1 MVTPASF
8 VIHQYLNT
16 GDQMSVG
23 ITVFDGADCIGGN
36 KIYLE
41 FRGGRLD
48 KKGIFFDFGTNF
60 KKNGEYYEE
69 FLTPRTGRGIHDLL
83 SLNIIPRISCYRPDL
98 ITSDVSLDGGRTLS
112 PLAVFVSHAHLDHTG
127 NIGLLDRTI
136 PVVTTPMT
144 TAIMK
149 AMQDCSSRMESEV
162 AYISTRIPDD
172 EDGRLIEMGHYKKFP
187 YQGRNFFLTG
197 PCHAGLP
204 DEGMDPIASFWCF
217 QPTSKKLEAGTIS
230 PASALSDL
238 EFRACE
244 VDHSMYG
251 ASAFAVNTDAGWI
264 VYSGDLRLHGT
275 YRDKTVRFV
284 ETVREL
290 APRLLIIEGTRA
302 SRTNREESE
311 REVYRNCL
319 GAVENE
325 PRLVI
330 ADFSARNFERLDL
343 FRDIAAITGR
353 TLVVLMK
360 DAYLLRAMH
369 CVEGIDRLNG
379 VEIYRDLKAAR
390 DGYEK
395 TILTEYAY
403 RLIDPREIRKNPEQY
418 ILCFSFFDIKHLLD
432 IKTEGGTY
440 IYSSS
445 EAFTEEQRIDFQR
458 LWNWLT
464 HFRFTV
470 RGFSVTSAAGNPR
483 ITFEPGYHASG
494 HASGQDLLGMIRRI
508 DPEMV
513 MPVHTERPAFFAE
526 NLPEFRVIL
535 PENGQEIIIDA

>member
-1 MVTPASF
+1 
-8 VIHQYLNT
+8 
-16 GDQMSVG
+16 MS
-23 ITVFDGADCIGGN
+23 ISLTVFDGADCIGGN

-48 KKGIFFDFGTNF
+48 RKGIFFDFGTNF
-60 KKNGEYYEE
+60 KKNGDYFEE

-83 SLNIIPRISCYRPDL
+83 SLDIIPRISCYRPDL
-98 ITSDVSLDGGRTLS
+98 LTSDVSLQGCRTLS
-112 PLAVFVSHAHLDHTG
+112 PLAVFVSHAHMDHMG

-144 TAIMK
+144 AALMK

-162 AYISTRIPDD
+162 AYISTRIPDE
-172 EDGRLIEMGHYKKFP
+172 EDGRLIEMGNYKKFP
-187 YQGRNFFLTG
+187 YRGRNFYLTG

-204 DEGMDPIASFWCF
+204 DEGMDPITPFWCS
-217 QPTSKKLEAGTIS
+217 QPTSKKLEAGTITS
-230 PASALSDL
+230 ASHLPDL

-251 ASAFAVNTDAGWI
+251 ASAFAVDTDAGWI
-264 VYSGDLRLHGT
+264 AYSGDLRLHGVF
-275 YRDKTVRFV
+275 RDKTARFV
-284 ETVREL
+284 DTAREL

-302 SRTNREESE
+302 ARTERGESE
-311 REVYRNCL
+311 EEVFRNCL
-319 GAVENE
+319 AAVENE
-325 PRLVI
+325 QQLVI

-343 FRDIAAITGR
+343 FRKIAARTGR

-360 DAYLLRAMH
+360 DAYLLRAIH
-369 CVEGIDRLNG
+369 CVDGIDRLKG
-379 VEIYRDLKAAR
+379 VKVYRDLKISR

-395 TILTEYAY
+395 TILAECLHQ
-403 RLIDPREIRKNPEQY
+403 LIDPQDIRKDPGQF

-432 IKTEGGTY
+432 VKTEGGTY

-464 HFRFTV
+464 RFRFIV
-470 RGFSVTSAAGNPR
+470 RGFSVAVDSGNPR

-513 MPVHTERPAFFAE
+513 MPVHTEKPAFFVE
-526 NLPEFRVIL
+526 NLPEYPVIL
-535 PENGQEIIIDA
+535 PENGKEILID